1 MLKEQIQDDMKTA
14 MKAGDK
20 RRLGIIRLILAAIKQ
35 REVDERIEMD
45 DQQVLAILDKMLK
58 QRRESI
64 TQFQH
69 AKRDDL
75 VAQETFEIEVCQQY
89 LPAAL
94 SQAEIADLIE
104 QAITQTVAA
113 GAKDMGKVMGWLKP
127 HIQGRA
133 DGKAVSIQVKT
144 RLSA

>member
-1 MLKEQIQDDMKTA
+1 MLKQKIQDDMKSA

-20 RRLGIIRLILAAIKQ
+20 QRLGIIRLILAAIKQ

-45 DQQVLAILDKMLK
+45 DQQILVILDKMLK

-64 TQFQH
+64 TQFQR

-75 VAQETFEIEVCQQY
+75 VAQETFEVEVCQQY

-94 SQAEIADLIE
+94 SLAELADLIE
-104 QAITQTVAA
+104 QAITQTEAL
-113 GAKDMGKVMGWLKP
+113 GAKDMGKVMAWLKP

-133 DGKAVSIQVKT
+133 DSKAVSVQVKT
-144 RLSA
+144 RLTA